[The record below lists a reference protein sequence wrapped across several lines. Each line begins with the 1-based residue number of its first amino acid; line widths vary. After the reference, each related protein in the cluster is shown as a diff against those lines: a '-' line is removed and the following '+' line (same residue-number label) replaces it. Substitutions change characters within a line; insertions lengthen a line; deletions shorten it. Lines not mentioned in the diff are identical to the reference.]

1 MLANGSEAGSNSDS
15 TSSDLPMLKG
25 KKAKSMIGGSDL
37 AAKSL
42 YSRKKDSPSSPPP
55 LLPPDLS
62 LGSRSFVQRPKS
74 NKASETNWFARRKS
88 DETKATVKKGN
99 DWY

>member
-1 MLANGSEAGSNSDS
+1 MLANGSEEGSNSDS
-15 TSSDLPMLKG
+15 TSSVLPMLKA
-25 KKAKSMIGGSDL
+25 KKAKSLIGGSNQTT
-37 AAKSL
+37 KNL

-62 LGSRSFVQRPKS
+62 LGSRSFVQRPKPNQS
-74 NKASETNWFARRKS
+74 SDSNWFARRKS
-88 DETKATVKKGN
+88 DESKATVKKGN